1 MKSSSSRR
9 GASRIGGFTLIEM
22 LVVVVV
28 IIILMGIVFR
38 MTHVAA
44 RVSARGQTVARLEA
58 LKACIEEYNA
68 EYGTYPPVNGEGN
81 VYEYPGP
88 SLPLAV
94 VRRMVLENER
104 MFNFGLASYFVKRY
118 SILGPETKL
127 VDEVFQNDQWT
138 GYNST
143 RGDLERDC
151 AFVDRIAP
159 FLNKV
164 GLPHGGHVVY
174 TNDVVVPYTNQT
186 LSLPDGFGS
195 QFVYVTRPPYSSYT
209 LFSPG
214 PDRRYNTKDPLNPD
228 ADGNKDNIYGNV
240 GE

>member
-1 MKSSSSRR
+1 MKLECSKR
-9 GASRIGGFTLIEM
+9 GASRVGGFTLIEM

-88 SLPLAV
+88 SLPMAV
-94 VRRMVLENER
+94 VRRMVENNKR

-118 SILGPETKL
+118 SILGDETKD
-127 VDEVFQNDQWT
+127 VDEVFQNEQWT

-186 LSLPDGFGS
+186 LSLPDGFGN
-195 QFVYVTRPPYSSYT
+195 QFVYVTRPPYASYT

-214 PDRRYNTKDPLNPD
+214 PDRRYNAEDPLNPD